1 MDPFDVLKF
10 CPKCGKSEFELKNPH
25 MQKCQNC
32 GYEMYKNPT
41 IGAAAIVLDDK
52 NRLMLMRRAKDPAK
66 GTLDVPGGFCEIH
79 EKIEEALI
87 REVKEETNID
97 VEVEHFLFDIPN
109 DYIYHGLD
117 MFPLDFFFK
126 CRIKDM
132 SNVIV
137 DKSENSELLFLA
149 LEDIN
154 IEDVGLASI
163 RRALTKLK
171 QTGL

>member
-10 CPKCGKSEFELKNPH
+10 CPKCGKSEFELNPPH

-66 GTLDVPGGFCEIH
+66 GTLDIPGGFCEAG
-79 EKIEEALI
+79 EKIEDALI
-87 REVKEETNID
+87 RELKEETNID
-97 VEVEHFLFDIPN
+97 IVVDRFLFDIPN
-109 DYIYHGLD
+109 TYIYRGVEL
-117 MFPLDFFFK
+117 FPLDFFFR

-132 SNVIV
+132 SQVIV
-137 DKSENSELLFLA
+137 DKEENSDMLFLT
-149 LEDIN
+149 LEEIN
-154 IEDVGLASI
+154 IEDFGLSSI
-163 RRALTKLK
+163 RKALTKLK